1 MKQPTPPI
9 ATEFDQTSAPTFVLA
24 SSSPYR
30 KAQLESRFDL
40 QLQCISPHIDESP
53 LANEP
58 PSQTALRLSAL
69 KALAVSEQLSDESI
83 HIIIA
88 GDQTAEWRGN
98 LLKKPGDHDSA
109 LAQLTELSGQSLSF
123 YSGVCVM
130 NNVSKETYV
139 ESAETRVKLR
149 NLPLPLIER
158 YIQQDQPYD
167 CVGAFKNETA
177 GIALFE
183 SIESEDPTALTG
195 LPLIAL
201 TRQLTK
207 LGIELL
213 SY

>member
-1 MKQPTPPI
+1 MKQPASPI
-9 ATEFDQTSAPTFVLA
+9 TTEFVKPAPPTFVLA

-30 KAQLESRFDL
+30 KAQLANRFDL
-40 QLQCISPHIDESP
+40 QLQCISPDIDESP
-53 LANEP
+53 LENEP
-58 PSQTALRLSAL
+58 PTQTALRLSAL
-69 KALAVSEQLSDESI
+69 KALAVCEQLSNDVTY
-83 HIIIA
+83 IIIA
-88 GDQTAEWRGN
+88 GDQTAEWKGN
-98 LLKKPGDHDSA
+98 LLKKPGNHDCA
-109 LAQLTELSGQSLSF
+109 LAQLTELSGQSVSF

-130 NNVSKETYV
+130 NSASKETYV
-139 ESAETRVKLR
+139 ESTETRVKLR
-149 NLPLPLIER
+149 HLPQPLIER

-201 TRQLTK
+201 TRLLNK

-213 SY
+213 SF